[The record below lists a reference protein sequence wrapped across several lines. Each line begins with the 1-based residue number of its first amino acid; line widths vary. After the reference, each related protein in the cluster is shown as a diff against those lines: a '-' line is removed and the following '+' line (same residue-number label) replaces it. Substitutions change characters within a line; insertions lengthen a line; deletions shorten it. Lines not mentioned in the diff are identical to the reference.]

1 MSQSIIQGIV
11 LLLYLIAMIMVG
23 FIFFKK
29 NSTHSDYV
37 LGGRGMNVWVTSMSA
52 QASDMSGWLLM
63 GLPGTAYLLG
73 SGATEAAWTAIGLAI
88 GTYLNWLIV
97 AKPLRK
103 YTYAAGNSITIPDF
117 LQNRF
122 KMKSSGLRVFS
133 ALFILIFFVVYTSS
147 MFAAGANL
155 FDYIFGMGYTPA
167 LILSVLVVM
176 TYTFLGGFKAVCWT
190 DLFQGLLMFFT
201 IVIVP
206 VVMWKELTQID
217 MTSLNLAGTGM
228 AATGSKFMLSD
239 LGFTLKPTEGFGIMG
254 IVGAIAWG
262 LGYFGQPHILAR
274 FMAIRS
280 PKEIKPARRIAMVW
294 VVISLAAAVLVGM
307 VALPYI
313 MKMYASGEITD
324 PVSLSILNENG
335 MLTGANTQKV
345 FMVLVQNMFG
355 TVIAGIMLSA
365 VLAAIMSTADS
376 QLLVASSSFSSDIY
390 NTLINKKADDKHLVN
405 VSRLAIVVISVIAG
419 LLAIDPE
426 SSVFEIVSHAWAGFG
441 AAFGPIILCSL
452 FWKNCNGKGALAG
465 VIAGGAV
472 ALMWAYLPP
481 IIWPENMPA
490 LFSLY
495 EIVPGFIVSLAAIFI
510 VSKATGGAD
519 KDVIAEFE
527 AVKNM
532 SDE

>member
-1 MSQSIIQGIV
+1 MSREVTQGIV

-23 FIFFKK
+23 FIFYKK
-29 NSTHSDYV
+29 NTTQSEYV
-37 LGGRGMNVWVTSMSA
+37 LGGRDMNVWVTSMSA

-63 GLPGTAYLLG
+63 GLPGTAYLLA

-103 YTYAAGNSITIPDF
+103 YTYKAGNSITIPDF

-122 KMKSSGLRVFS
+122 KAKSHTLKIFS

-155 FDYIFGMGYTPA
+155 FDYIFHMGYGPA
-167 LILSVLVVM
+167 LILSVFVVM
-176 TYTFLGGFKAVCWT
+176 AYTFLGGFKAVCWT

-206 VVMWKELTQID
+206 IVMWRELSQID
-217 MTSLNLAGTGM
+217 MTTLNLAGTGM
-228 AATGSKFMLSD
+228 TASGPKFSFAD
-239 LGFTLKPTEGFGIMG
+239 LGFTLKPTESFGVMSI
-254 IVGAIAWG
+254 IGAIAWG

-280 PKEIKPARRIAMVW
+280 PKEVKPARRIAMVW
-294 VVISLAAAVLVGM
+294 VILSLAAAVIVGM
-307 VALPYI
+307 VAVPYI
-313 MKMYASGEITD
+313 MNQYAAGKITD
-324 PVSLSILNENG
+324 AASLSILTANG
-335 MLTGANTQKV
+335 TLEGANTQKV

-355 TVIAGIMLSA
+355 TIVAGIMLSA

-376 QLLVASSSFSSDIY
+376 QLLVASTSFSSDIY
-390 NTLINKKADDKHLVN
+390 NTIFNKKATDKHLVN
-405 VSRLAIVVISVIAG
+405 VSRITIVVVSLIAG

-452 FWKNCNGKGALAG
+452 FWKNCNEKGAIAG
-465 VIAGGAV
+465 VIGGGAT
-472 ALMWAYLPP
+472 ALLWAYIPP
-481 IIWPENMPA
+481 VIWHDSIPS
-490 LFSLY
+490 LFTVY
-495 EIVPGFIVSLAAIFI
+495 EIVPGFIVSLALIFF
-510 VSKATGGAD
+510 VSKFTGGASKEITD
-519 KDVIAEFE
+519 EFE
-527 AVKNM
+527 AVKAM
-532 SDE
+532 ADD